1 MESNGYVSGCK
12 NFWRGALGMIDF
24 LNFMEQHPVF
34 IGIVVNF
41 VLIPIGWL
49 IINNLISI
57 KKKFEADIVNQ
68 KEIIKKLDK
77 SIANQQSEIEKLID
91 LYEKLSKKLDDGMC
105 LFKEVVLDLRDNG
118 HLNDETSNNIKKWLS
133 NH

>member
-1 MESNGYVSGCK
+1 
-12 NFWRGALGMIDF
+12 MIDF